1 MRHIKQSIMIVFVVS
16 VAASLAACGNLSH
29 DIARDGSSA
38 GQLVWPAADSVTPMH
53 KGGTT
58 ADVSRLQQIHAS
70 MNKQQIMD
78 LIGPPH
84 FHEGVWG
91 VREWDY
97 VFNFRQPGSDAPTV
111 CQYKVLFDHDKLARG
126 FYWKPESCAALVHPQ
141 PDVADEQAVPTET
154 FSLSTDA
161 LFAFDKSDLDD
172 ILDDG
177 RRQLDELA
185 GKIAAQ
191 GDHVAAI
198 HVLGHTDR
206 LGGEAYNNALSQ
218 KRAYAVMRYLVE
230 HDVPG
235 DRISVAGL
243 GEARPVKTGCTQQS
257 REALVAC
264 LAPNRRVEVLV
275 YGDGPSSAPK
285 PDEAT
290 R

>member
-1 MRHIKQSIMIVFVVS
+1 MRHIKKHIAIAGVLL
-16 VAASLAACGNLSH
+16 AATGLAACGNLSH
-29 DIARDGSSA
+29 GIARDGGSA
-38 GQLVWPAADSVTPMH
+38 EQLVWPAADSVTPMH
-53 KGGTT
+53 KGGTFP
-58 ADVSRLQQIHAS
+58 DVSHLQQIHAG
-70 MNKQQIMD
+70 MNKRQLMD
-78 LIGPPH
+78 LVGPPH

-97 VFNFRQPGSDAPTV
+97 VFNFRQPGSDAATV
-111 CQYKVLFDHDKLARG
+111 CQYKVLFDEDKLARS
-126 FYWKPESCAALVHPQ
+126 FHWKPESCAALVQPQ
-141 PDVADEQAVPTET
+141 PEVAKEQAPTET

-161 LFAFDKSDLDD
+161 LFAFDKSDLAD
-172 ILDDG
+172 IEADG
-177 RRQLDELA
+177 RGQLDELA

-206 LGGEAYNNALSQ
+206 LGDEAYNNALSQ

-243 GEARPVKTGCTQQS
+243 GESRPVKTGCTQAS
-257 REALVAC
+257 HEALVDC

-275 YGDGPSSAPK
+275 YGNH
-285 PDEAT
+285 
-290 R
+290 